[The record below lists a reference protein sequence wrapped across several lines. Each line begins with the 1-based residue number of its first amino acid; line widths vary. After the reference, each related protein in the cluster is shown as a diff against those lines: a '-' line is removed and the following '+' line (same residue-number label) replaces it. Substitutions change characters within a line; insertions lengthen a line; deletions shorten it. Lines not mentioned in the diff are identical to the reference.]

1 MTEHEANKENMTYE
15 TAPSNDSLVEAITS
29 GFIHQNP
36 NADNTLTPTLIANRN
51 GLTMEESIESEL
63 DQCHDFDMSV
73 AFLNNEEL
81 KSLKQYFLNFGKE
94 TSERSGRI
102 ITSTYNYFNKP
113 EAFKTLLQ
121 IQNCTN
127 IKIYIWQADSENHG
141 STSIPSYRYHP
152 KGYVFRH
159 RTEGGKE
166 LDSTYIGSSNLTSS
180 ALKLNKEWNLRVSS
194 QTNSGLTQQIN
205 NEIDDQLSESVQ
217 LTDEWLKQYE
227 EDFKHYAPVQRV
239 LPQPKITTIEPNAM
253 QQEALM
259 NLAQLRKAGE
269 SQAIIVSATG
279 TGKTYLSAFDVRQCR
294 PKRMLYVA
302 QQQQI
307 LKKSMES
314 YQKVLGCEDEDLG
327 LLSGTSKQGNRKY
340 VFATVQTLVN
350 NLDSYEPN
358 SFDYIL
364 IDEAHHSAAD
374 SYRKVLNHFTPDFLL
389 GMTATPER
397 TDDADIFGLFG
408 NNIAYNIR
416 LQRALEENM
425 LCPFHYY
432 GVHEYIEDKP
442 DPNTIGELNRSIDV
456 AQTGERTALN
466 GWIQKLVSPQR
477 VHYIIDRLQTYED
490 PGTPVKGLVFCS
502 LQKEAKELSALFNAQ
517 WNQQAERKYHTTAVT
532 GDNAVDRDEAIRQ
545 LEKGELDYIFTVD
558 LFNEGVDI
566 PSLNQIVMLRQTKS
580 SIIFTQ
586 QLGRGLRKYPG
597 KESVTIIDF
606 IGNYANNYLIPIAL
620 YGNTGDRDIERKNLQ
635 RKSIGLSSVSFD
647 PIAEKRVLASIDKAD
662 LSEMRLL
669 SSQYRQLRNQLNRI
683 PMLTDFA
690 KTDPSL
696 ICTLA
701 DKKDSYLQ
709 FVRSREQ
716 SLSRGKNTQTSYLE
730 LLQPTDA
737 REDGVLK
744 MLTSTLL
751 RGLRPHELMVLADL
765 CDITLPDTSNTS
777 VEHHIARYLGPD
789 SNHEL
794 SAENLRAT
802 LSAQFP
808 QADNSPEQIAQ
819 AFHVLD
825 LTYFTTKNKERFG
838 NVPLI
843 RQTENGTFIIE
854 DWLLQSLRS
863 NSTFAQFFADTIQAG
878 LFNCQERYK
887 QISNTSLERT
897 RGFIYGE
904 KYSIFDV
911 MRLCG
916 WKNEQVPQNVGGYKL
931 DRETDSL
938 PIFIKY
944 EASQYGDRFLNTSEI
959 EWFSKNQRTL
969 NSNEFVWLM
978 TNAKGP
984 EWQRSHFVPIF
995 IRRKQEEKEKTYY
1008 YVGHVAAVTG
1018 IHPDH
1023 NLADDGRELNVVI
1036 STLRLDKPVDPEL
1049 FRHLT
1054 GKSAL

>member
-1 MTEHEANKENMTYE
+1 MTEQRTEKKETNFE
-15 TAPSNDSLVEAITS
+15 TTSSNDSLVEAITS
-29 GFIHQNP
+29 GFIRQNLD
-36 NADNTLTPTLIANRN
+36 ADSNLTPTLIANRN
-51 GLTMEESIESEL
+51 GLTMEEAIESEL
-63 DQCHDFDMSV
+63 EQCHDFDLSV
-73 AFLNNEEL
+73 AFVNNEEL
-81 KSLKQYFLNFGKE
+81 KSLKQYLLNFDKDK
-94 TSERSGRI
+94 SQRSGRI

-121 IQNCTN
+121 IQKRTN
-127 IKIYIWQADSENHG
+127 IKIFIWQSDSENH
-141 STSIPSYRYHP
+141 SSMAISNYRYHP

-159 RTEGGKE
+159 RTENGKE

-194 QTNSGLTQQIN
+194 QTNSGLTRQIN
-205 NEIDDQLSESVQ
+205 SEINAQLSESVK
-217 LTDEWLKQYE
+217 LTNEWLKQYE
-227 EDFKHYAPVQRV
+227 EEFEHYAPPQRI
-239 LPQPKITTIEPNAM
+239 LPQPENGTIEPNAM

-279 TGKTYLSAFDVRQCR
+279 TGKTYLSAFDVRQFK
-294 PKRMLYVA
+294 PNRMLYVA

-314 YQKVLGCEDEDLG
+314 YQKVLGCEDQDLG
-327 LLSGTSKQGNRKY
+327 LLSGTSKQGDRKY
-340 VFATVQTLVN
+340 VFATVQTLAN
-350 NLDSYEPN
+350 NLDSFDSD

-374 SYRKVLNHFTPDFLL
+374 SYRKVLRHFTPRFLL

-425 LCPFHYY
+425 LCTFHYY

-442 DPNTIGELNRSIDV
+442 DPNTIGELNKRIDV
-456 AQTGERTALN
+456 TQTSERTALN
-466 GWIQKLVSPQR
+466 EWIQKLVSADR
-477 VHYIIDRLQTYED
+477 VHYIIDKLQTYED
-490 PGTPVKGLVFCS
+490 PGNPVKGLVFCS
-502 LQKEAKELSALFNAQ
+502 LQKEAKELSTLFNAR
-517 WNQQAERKYHTTAVT
+517 WNQQAERKYHTVAVT
-532 GDNAVDRDEAIRQ
+532 GDNAVDRDSAVKQ
-545 LEKGELDYIFTVD
+545 LENGELDYIFTVD

-566 PSLNQIVMLRQTKS
+566 PALNQIVMLRQTKS

-620 YGNTGDRDIERKNLQ
+620 YGNTGDRDIARKNLQ

-647 PIAEKRVLASIDKAD
+647 PIAEKKVLASIDKAD
-662 LSEMRLL
+662 LSQMQLL

-696 ICTLA
+696 IYTLA

-716 SLSRGKNTQTSYLE
+716 SLSRGNSSQASYAETLK
-730 LLQPTDA
+730 PTNA
-737 REDGVLK
+737 GENGALK

-751 RGLRPHELMVLADL
+751 RGLRPHELLVLANL
-765 CDITLPDTSNTS
+765 CDITVPNSTNTS
-777 VEHHIARYLGPD
+777 IEHKTDRYQGPSDKRTLSIEELGTII
-789 SNHEL
+789 SNH
-794 SAENLRAT
+794 
-802 LSAQFP
+802 FP
-808 QADNSPEQIAQ
+808 KADNSAEQRTQ
-819 AFHVLD
+819 SFHVLD
-825 LTYFTTKNKERFG
+825 LSYFITKNKERFG
-838 NVPLI
+838 GKPLVKQTQDNVFALA
-843 RQTENGTFIIE
+843 
-854 DWLLQSLRS
+854 DWLYEALRS
-863 NSTFAQFFADTIQAG
+863 NSTFATFFADTVQAG
-878 LFNCQERYK
+878 LINCDIRFEK
-887 QISNTSLERT
+887 SPDASLDQT

-931 DRETDSL
+931 DLETSSL

-944 EASQYGDRFLNTSEI
+944 EASQYGDRFINTSELK
-959 EWFSKNQRTL
+959 WFSKNQRTL
-969 NSNEFVWLM
+969 HSNEFVWLLNGIKS
-978 TNAKGP
+978 TD
-984 EWQRSHFVPIF
+984 WQRSHFVPIF
-995 IRRKQEEKEKTYY
+995 IRRRQEEKEKTYY
-1008 YVGHVAAVTG
+1008 YVGNVASISGVR
-1018 IHPDH
+1018 PDH
-1023 NLADDGRELNVVI
+1023 NLDDNGKELNVVV
-1036 STLRLDKPVDPEL
+1036 STLRLSKPVDPEL